1 MQEYV
6 NKKNLIHDLS
16 ILFISIE
23 DYRKVEQFIS
33 NYDTIYIDSEN
44 QVWYN
49 NDVVENDRK
58 GE

>member
-16 ILFISIE
+16 ILFLSIE
-23 DYRKVEQFIS
+23 DYRKVENFIS
-33 NYDTIYIDSEN
+33 NYETIYIDVCN

-58 GE
+58 GD